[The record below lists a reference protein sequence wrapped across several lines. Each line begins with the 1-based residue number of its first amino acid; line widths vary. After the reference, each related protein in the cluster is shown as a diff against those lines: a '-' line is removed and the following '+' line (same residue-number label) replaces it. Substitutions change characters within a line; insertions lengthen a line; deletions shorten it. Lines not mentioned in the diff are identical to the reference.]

1 MSWSDERGRRGDFGR
16 ERQGVGTMTAMG
28 LPQLVRLR
36 EFIVSPGVVGAA
48 VMFGVLPAARQYAPQ
63 LQRW

>member
-1 MSWSDERGRRGDFGR
+1 
-16 ERQGVGTMTAMG
+16 MTAMG

-48 VMFGVLPAARQYAPQ
+48 VMFGVFLAARQYAPQ

>member
-1 MSWSDERGRRGDFGR
+1 
-16 ERQGVGTMTAMG
+16 MTAMG

-48 VMFGVLPAARQYAPQ
+48 VMFGVFVARQYAPQ